1 MFVVD
6 DISVEFHASCLSLD
20 TNPFCHESVSVS
32 DQYLLLQ
39 NVPSRTFAQQL
50 TCKDAVS
57 C

>member
-6 DISVEFHASCLSLD
+6 DISLEFHASCLSLD
-20 TNPFCHESVSVS
+20 TDPFCDESVS

-39 NVPSRTFAQQL
+39 TVHSRTFAKQL

-57 C
+57 CGD